1 MLKIKD
7 GIHVEELRQFRGLV
21 LTSPDGQHIM
31 MQTTEFGAVKAMP
44 VSFNREEIMKV
55 YNWLTE
61 VLWEVQEYA
70 G

>member
-21 LTSPDGQHIM
+21 LTSPDGEHIM
-31 MQTTEFGAVKAMP
+31 MQATEFGAVKAMP

-61 VLWEVQEYA
+61 VLWEVQEYV